1 MVALGE
7 SAAVIRT
14 FVAVELQHDLL
25 HAIARRQDQL
35 KEGINAELRKA
46 GSEARLQWVRPE
58 SIHLTLKFLGDV
70 DERRIDPLC
79 RALTEAVSGLEPFS
93 VQAHGVGVFPD
104 LRMPRVLWVG
114 LSDSDHQ
121 SSRQSLTHL
130 AQEVDRAFH
139 GLGFPS
145 ESRPFSPHLTLA
157 RIKER
162 PREMGHVLRESGLLL
177 SSAPL
182 GTIDV
187 SAVALMKSVLQ
198 PSGALYTALCRAMFT
213 AVN

>member
-14 FVAVELQHDLL
+14 FVAVELSHSVRHEIVRVQE
-25 HAIARRQDQL
+25 QL
-35 KEGINAELRKA
+35 KESIQAELKRV
-46 GSEARLQWVRPE
+46 GSEARLQWVLPE

-70 DERRIDPLC
+70 DERRIEPLC
-79 RALTEAVSGLEPFS
+79 RALTETVDRLHPFS
-93 VQAHGVGVFPD
+93 LQARGLGVFPN

-114 LSDSDHQ
+114 LSDSHPQ
-121 SSRQSLTHL
+121 GGGACLTHL
-130 AQEVDRAFH
+130 AEEVDRALH
-139 GLGFPS
+139 RLGFPS

-162 PREMGHVLRESGLLL
+162 SREMGHALLDSGLLR
-177 SSAPL
+177 SSMPL

-187 SAVALMKSVLQ
+187 SAVALLKSDLK
-198 PSGALYTALCRAMFT
+198 PSGALYTALCRAQLGP
-213 AVN
+213 